1 MGGGLLLHT
10 LLNNRVPKLV
20 SKKVKKIH
28 TMKINIKNPVYFC
41 ILHTVNILVQK
52 VLLNVVSLLSS
63 EF

>member
-41 ILHTVNILVQK
+41 IHPHCKYISPK
-52 VLLNVVSLLSS
+52 KY
-63 EF
+63 F